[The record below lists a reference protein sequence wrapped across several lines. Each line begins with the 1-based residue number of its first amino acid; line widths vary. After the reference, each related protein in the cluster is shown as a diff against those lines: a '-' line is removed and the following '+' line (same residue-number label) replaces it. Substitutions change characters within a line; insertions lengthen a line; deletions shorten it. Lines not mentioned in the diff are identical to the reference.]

1 MLSRNR
7 RHTRVSNLRLERDRG
22 HVVFETQLVF
32 QAELRPARQ
41 DSAKSLRTKGIPCQA
56 ERMTPEL
63 SPLVLLHGG
72 SWSGDQWRDIAPLL
86 SAYHDVYTPSALG
99 HRGGPVVQRRPV
111 TMWDVIDESER
122 YLDEHGLDR
131 PHLAGH
137 SMGGFIALELARR
150 GRAASV
156 CVFSPGGLWSDDL
169 RAQVAKRLRRQFALG
184 RLTRPITPLLLKSP
198 GMRRRALTDATLHGD
213 RLSYKRAIEITE
225 VSLDCTIIGDICNNT
240 DEQVAPMESLPC
252 PITIAWAEND
262 RILPVEVCEAIARD
276 RLPGATFTILPGL
289 PHTPTIDDPEL
300 VASTI
305 LLVTCATL

>member
-1 MLSRNR
+1 M
-7 RHTRVSNLRLERDRG
+7 
-22 HVVFETQLVF
+22 
-32 QAELRPARQ
+32 
-41 DSAKSLRTKGIPCQA
+41 
-56 ERMTPEL
+56 
-63 SPLVLLHGG
+63 
-72 SWSGDQWRDIAPLL
+72 
-86 SAYHDVYTPSALG
+86 
-99 HRGGPVVQRRPV
+99 QRRPV

-122 YLDEHGLDR
+122 YLDERGLER

-225 VSLDCTIIGDICNNT
+225 VSLHCTTIGDICNNAE
-240 DEQVAPMESLPC
+240 EQVPFYLRFWLIWSSGCPRQDSNLRPSAP
-252 PITIAWAEND
+252 
-262 RILPVEVCEAIARD
+262 EADA
-276 RLPGATFTILPGL
+276 LS
-289 PHTPTIDDPEL
+289 PEL
-300 VASTI
+300 RGREPKYRANGRAQISASTS
-305 LLVTCATL
+305 AFNDSGPDHPRP